1 MKDNCCSKITFLA
14 ILTITFVA
22 AGCNRDIE
30 LLRKRFT
37 SDLLEPR
44 VNEKEVQICISTISN
59 DGTWPGIDY
68 IDTSRTAFQHTEHLS
83 NMLAM
88 ARAYKKEGSSY
99 KGDKDLKKA
108 LFSALDFW
116 LKNDFICENWWN
128 NQIGTPNTMVSLLF
142 ILDTELSSEQTDK
155 MLAIAGRANLNASG
169 ARPSGDR
176 IKIAGILAKATLFR
190 RDVKMSEEV
199 MKVIEG
205 EIKFASDEQDQ
216 ISAEGKRTGERILF
230 AGTGRGMQSDYSFHH
245 RADRVNN
252 TLSYGT
258 GYADAFAE
266 WAAIVE
272 DTRYRFSDS
281 SLKLLTDYY
290 LDGICKQMIYS
301 RIPDPGVMNRDIS
314 RRGSGG
320 PLSTSTP
327 ERILLASDY
336 RRAEL
341 EDVIKS
347 RKGEPIKTQSFAKL
361 FWQTEHF
368 VYQRPDFYTSVRM
381 YSTRNMNMEQPYN
394 GEGLTNHYRADGT
407 NYISLTGNEYKDI
420 APVFDWRKIPGATIL
435 ESETM
440 PPENQIQ
447 KTGLTDFVGGVTD
460 GIYGAVAFDFISPHD
475 LVRAKKAWFFFDD
488 EYLCMG
494 TQIQSDNREN
504 AVATTINQCSLDGDV
519 TINGISGTSVMPSGN
534 RKLEKINWIHHNSIG
549 YFFPNKQSVNL
560 FSQTASGTWFSI
572 NRQTTTSKEEIKKDV
587 FKLWLDHGIRP
598 TDGKYE
604 YVVLPASEIKDVQK
618 YAANP
623 AINILSNTSELQAGS
638 HNGLNIVY
646 AVFYR
651 AGMAKVADNLTIEI
665 DSPGMVMI
673 RHENEKISSITV
685 SDPSRKLSIL
695 SLTINRKIEKSG
707 DLYKTSWDNKTGTTR
722 IDFKL
727 PQDKYHG
734 KSITLNIE

>member
-1 MKDNCCSKITFLA
+1 M
-14 ILTITFVA
+14 LTIAFLA

-44 VNEKEVQICISTISN
+44 VNEKEVQTCISTIHD

-68 IDTSRTAFQHTEHLS
+68 VDTSRVAFQHTEHLS

-88 ARAYKKEGSSY
+88 ARAYKKQGSSY

-108 LFSALDFW
+108 LLSALDFW
-116 LKNDFICENWWN
+116 LKNDFTCENWWN

-142 ILDTELSSEQTDK
+142 ILDEELSIDQTKK

-199 MKVIEG
+199 MKVIAG
-205 EIKFASDEQDQ
+205 EIKFASDEHDQ
-216 ISAEGKRTGERILF
+216 ISADGNRTGERILF
-230 AGTGRGMQSDYSFHH
+230 PGSGRGMQYDYSFHH

-266 WAAIVE
+266 WAAVVA
-272 DTRYRFSDS
+272 DTRYRFPDS
-281 SLKLLTDYY
+281 SMILLTDYY

-301 RIPDPGVMNRDIS
+301 RVPDPGVMNRDIS
-314 RRGSGG
+314 RRGSGSRF
-320 PLSTSTP
+320 STSTP
-327 ERILLASDY
+327 ERILVASDY

-347 RKGEPIKTQSFAKL
+347 RKGELVKAQTFAKF
-361 FWQTEHF
+361 FWQTDHF
-368 VYQRPDFYTSVRM
+368 VYQRPGFYTSVRM

-394 GEGLTNHYRADGT
+394 GEGLSNHYRADGT
-407 NYISLTGNEYKDI
+407 NYISLTGTEYKDI

-435 ESETM
+435 EGEMM
-440 PPENQIQ
+440 PPEDQIQ
-447 KTGLTDFVGGVTD
+447 KTGLTEFVGAVTD
-460 GIYGAVAFDFISPHD
+460 GTYGAVAFDFISPHD
-475 LVRAKKAWFFFDD
+475 QIKAKKTWFFFDD
-488 EYLCMG
+488 EYLCLG
-494 TQIQSDNREN
+494 TQIQSNNKEN
-504 AVATTINQCSLDGDV
+504 TVATTINQCFLDGEV
-519 TINGISGTSVMPSGN
+519 TINDNNGTSVIPAGN
-534 RKLEKINWIHHNSIG
+534 RKLEKVNWIHHDSIG
-549 YFFPNKQSVNL
+549 YFFPNIQSVNL

-572 NRQTTTSKEEIKKDV
+572 NRQTTTSKEEVKNDV
-587 FKLWLDHGIRP
+587 FKLWLDHGVSP
-598 TDGKYE
+598 SDGKYE
-604 YVVLPASEIKDVQK
+604 YVVLPASEIKDVQR

-623 AINILSNTSELQAGS
+623 AIEILSNTSELQAVS
-638 HNGLNIVY
+638 HKALNLVY
-646 AVFYR
+646 TVFYR
-651 AGMAKVADNLTIEI
+651 AGTAKIADNLTIAI

-673 RHENEKISSITV
+673 SHDNAKISSVTV
-685 SDPSRKLSIL
+685 SDPSRKLSKL
-695 SLTINRKIEKSG
+695 SLTINRKIEKSE
-707 DLYKTSWDNKTGTTR
+707 DLIKTYWNNNTETTR
-722 IDFKL
+722 IEFKL
-727 PQDKYHG
+727 PEDKYQG
-734 KSITLNIE
+734 KSLTFNID